1 MQLFTLPFLQRH
13 WPLAALSGALV
24 LALLWGALW
33 PVRGDSHEVLL
44 DFPPG
49 GRGVPLEVRLTA
61 GVQDVLL
68 LRNRTGRPLVF
79 GPLQLAPGAQYRLPF
94 EEEGE
99 QAVPVPVLPGGL
111 LRVRVVRLPDP
122 GWDRLRW
129 RLGNLGS
136 AIRHLP
142 LQGPD

>member
-1 MQLFTLPFLQRH
+1 MSPPSFLQRH
-13 WPLAALSGALV
+13 WPLAALLGAFA

-49 GRGVPLEVRLTA
+49 ARGVPLEVRLTA

-68 LRNRTGRPLVF
+68 LSNRTGRPLVF
-79 GPLQLAPGAQYRLPF
+79 GPLQLAPGARYRLPF

-99 QAVPVPVLPGGL
+99 QAVLVPALPGGV
-111 LRVRVVRLPDP
+111 LRVRVVRMPDP
-122 GWDRLRW
+122 GWERLRW
-129 RLGNLGS
+129 RLGNLGG

>member
-1 MQLFTLPFLQRH
+1 MTPPPFLHRH
-13 WPLAALSGALV
+13 WPLAALLGALV
-24 LALLWGALW
+24 LGLVWGALW
-33 PVRGDSHEVLL
+33 PLRGDSHEVLL
-44 DFPPG
+44 EVPAG
-49 GRGVPLEVRLTA
+49 ARGVPLDVRLTA

-68 LRNRTGRPLVF
+68 LRNRSGRPLVF
-79 GPLQLAPGAQYRLPF
+79 GPLQLAPGGEVRLPF

-99 QAVPVPVLPGGL
+99 QAIPVPVLPGGL
-111 LRVRVVRLPDP
+111 LRVRVVRMPDP
-122 GWDRLRW
+122 GWERLRW